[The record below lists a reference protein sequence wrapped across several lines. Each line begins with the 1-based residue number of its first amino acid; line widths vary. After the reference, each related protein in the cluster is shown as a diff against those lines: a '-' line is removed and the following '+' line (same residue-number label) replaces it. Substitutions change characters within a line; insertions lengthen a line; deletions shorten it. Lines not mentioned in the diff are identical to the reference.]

1 LLIGNDVVDLEH
13 AGDRGTAGV
22 SRFIARVFADEEAAW
37 VTEPGGDPH
46 RRLWALWAAKE
57 AAFKIAQKLD
67 PSTRFV
73 PRRFVV
79 TLRGPTGCVCL
90 PSPPGA
96 DHSVL
101 VHWTTT
107 SSYLHAVAFLDGG
120 RGGSVSARVC
130 TLTRFGELELSRL
143 PLTSREASTVR
154 SRESTVVRLLA
165 KELAGESGAG
175 DVEIV
180 RRVTPAGTS
189 PPRLYRF
196 GDRLPLGGWDVS
208 LSHDGRFAA
217 AALLRSETAG
227 SKRSA

>member
-1 LLIGNDVVDLEH
+1 MLIGNDVVDLAD
-13 AGDRGTAGV
+13 AGDRGTAGD

-57 AAFKIAQKLD
+57 AAFKIARKLD
-67 PSTRFV
+67 PSAGFV

-79 TLRGPTGCVCL
+79 KLRGPTGWICL
-90 PSPPGA
+90 PSPLGVTR
-96 DHSVL
+96 SVV

-107 SSYLHAVAFLDGG
+107 PSYLHAVALLDEG

-130 TLTRFGELELSRL
+130 ALARFGELELSRL

-154 SRESTVVRLLA
+154 SRESAVVRLLA

-175 DVEIV
+175 DVEVV
-180 RRVTPAGTS
+180 RRATPAGTS
-189 PPRLYRF
+189 PPRLYGF

-217 AALLRSETAG
+217 AALFRSDTAG
-227 SKRSA
+227 SK